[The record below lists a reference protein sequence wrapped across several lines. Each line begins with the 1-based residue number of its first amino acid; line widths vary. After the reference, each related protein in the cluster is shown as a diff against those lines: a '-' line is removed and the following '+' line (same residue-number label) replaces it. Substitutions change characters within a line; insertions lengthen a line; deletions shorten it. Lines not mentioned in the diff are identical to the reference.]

1 MFFCGLG
8 NLGMC
13 IIVCRSILGILY
25 VPAVSF
31 SYVLRP
37 AYSRETLLK
46 YKVIFNA
53 LALAATI
60 WNAIGRPR
68 REGTSL
74 MQYLRQDGFIFVLV
88 SYNLIQFLADCSY

>member
-13 IIVCRSILGILY
+13 IIARRSILGILY
-25 VPAVSF
+25 VPAVSL
-31 SYVLRP
+31 SYVLQP
-37 AYSRETLLK
+37 AYSRETFLK

-60 WNAIGRPR
+60 WNAIGRPCCQ
-68 REGTSL
+68 GTSL

-88 SYNLIQFLADCSY
+88 SYNLIQFLGDCSE